1 MMTRLKDLYLA
12 SPLRLL
18 THFLL
23 IILVVA
29 WTFPTLGLFVSS
41 FRSADEISSTGWW
54 SSLSSS
60 SQNKRVRLGEANL
73 QELIDGKYVI
83 SGELLSN
90 KSSKVIN
97 FGDSFNNFLDNKAST
112 FIKLKDSSELMI
124 NENGSYRWTSENS
137 FSHKNGKRVFIN
149 VLVEPNFSFD
159 NYDYVLF
166 SEGLGKAFLNTLT
179 VTIPA
184 TIIPILLAAFAS
196 YAFSWMDFPG
206 RKMLFIVIVGL
217 LVVPLQMSLIP
228 LLSLYSSIGAFLN
241 ISAKSYPGV
250 WLAHTA
256 FALPLAIY
264 LLRNYMVGI
273 PKEIIESAR
282 VEGASH
288 FQIFSQLV
296 LPLSLPAL
304 ASFAIFQFLWVWN
317 DLLVSIVFLGSS
329 SDQVVMTTK
338 LRQLMGTYG
347 GDYQILTASAF
358 VTIIVPLLVFLGLQK
373 YFVKGL
379 VAGSV
384 KE

>member
-90 KSSKVIN
+90 KSTKVIN

-206 RKMLFIVIVGL
+206 RKILFIVIVGL

>member
-1 MMTRLKDLYLA
+1 MTRLKDLYLA

-90 KSSKVIN
+90 KSTKVIN

-206 RKMLFIVIVGL
+206 RKILFIVIVGL

>member
-90 KSSKVIN
+90 ESTKVIN

-206 RKMLFIVIVGL
+206 RKILFIVIVGL

>member
-90 KSSKVIN
+90 KSTKVIN

>member
-1 MMTRLKDLYLA
+1 MTRLKDLYLA

-90 KSSKVIN
+90 KSTKVIN